1 MILVMVAP
9 ISSQAKLSH
18 HMRKLTS
25 GAGQQR
31 TCFSRCKVYL
41 KQGMCQSWRST
52 RKLSHKETQGCAKA
66 SATVSLRCR
75 GPRYSSFCP

>member
-1 MILVMVAP
+1 MTLVMVAP

-25 GAGQQR
+25 GAAQCSPR
-31 TCFSRCKVYL
+31 FKSM
-41 KQGMCQSWRST
+41 QGVSQGVSERGCQSWRNT

-66 SATVSLRCR
+66 PARVS
-75 GPRYSSFCP
+75 F